1 VGSGLKAAREAGHA
15 DRLKQMYRDWHFF
28 RNFISNVEMTLA
40 KTDLDVAWQ
49 YVSRLVPQ
57 ELQYLYDEIK
67 AEYELTVAEL
77 LAVTESR
84 ALLAS
89 NPALT
94 GTLMVRDYYLMPLQ
108 YLQIALL
115 ERVRAARLSG
125 EVEPALR
132 RALSLTIN
140 GIATGLRNT
149 G

>member
-1 VGSGLKAAREAGHA
+1 MKAARESG
-15 DRLKQMYRDWHFF
+15 DDELLRRMYKEWHFF

-40 KTDLDVAWQ
+40 KTDLAVAWQ
-49 YVSRLVPQ
+49 YVSRLVPADLHHIF
-57 ELQYLYDEIK
+57 EIIK
-67 AEYELTVAEL
+67 AEYELTVREL
-77 LAVTESR
+77 LEVTDSR

-94 GTLMVRDYYLMPLQ
+94 GTLMVRDFYLMPLQ

-115 ERVRAARLSG
+115 ERVRRERTSG
-125 EVEPALR
+125 EVEPTLR